1 MVKPMLSNKFI
12 NSEKGILVDDEKV
25 ITNDTEIA
33 KFLNYF
39 FLDIIKN
46 LDIPQKNHTG

>member
-1 MVKPMLSNKFI
+1 MVKPMLSNRFI
-12 NSEKGILVDDEKV
+12 NSEKGILVDNEKV

-39 FLDIIKN
+39 FFKHN
-46 LDIPQKNHTG
+46 